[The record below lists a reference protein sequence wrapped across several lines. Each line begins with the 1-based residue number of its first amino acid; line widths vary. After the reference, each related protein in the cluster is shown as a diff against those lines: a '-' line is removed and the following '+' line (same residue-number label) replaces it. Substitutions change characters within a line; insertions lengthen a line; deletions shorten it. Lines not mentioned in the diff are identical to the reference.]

1 VTRPLVVLA
10 ATATVGALLLVV
22 SAFAPTA
29 SHGCPN
35 TGDPVGRPI
44 VDPAE
49 RALIVDTFSPATID
63 ECWPG
68 TPLTVK

>member
-1 VTRPLVVLA
+1 MRPFVVLCA
-10 ATATVGALLLVV
+10 AAVVGALLLVV

-29 SHGCPN
+29 SNGCPD

-44 VDPAE
+44 ADPAE

-63 ECWPG
+63 ACWPG
-68 TPLTVK
+68 TPVTVK